1 MYSVD
6 VLRRFTGC
14 HVHIFNIVTLVMID
28 TCMYICMWS
37 PAGNMLIQLN
47 RRLAT

>member
-1 MYSVD
+1 MYSVG

-14 HVHIFNIVTLVMID
+14 HVHTFNIVTLVMID
-28 TCMYICMWS
+28 MYICMWS

-47 RRLAT
+47 RRLAA